1 MVESIEV
8 LAEAVHSVVA
18 IEDSIRVEHRN
29 DHEVELRSE
38 LNSFR
43 VIADEE
49 VN

>member
-18 IEDSIRVEHRN
+18 VEDSIRVEHRN
-29 DHEVELRSE
+29 DHKVELRSE
-38 LNSFR
+38 LNSLR
-43 VIADEE
+43 AITDKE